1 MENQTTQPAALAA
14 LAEQFAFMPPV
25 QALKPK
31 IIAWQDGVLRLHAPL
46 EDNINDKGCAFGGS
60 LVSLMTIAAWGLVAL
75 ELETAGLQA
84 DIFIADSQI
93 RYLKPV
99 FEDIVVDA
107 TFDEASVRA
116 SLAQTLATQGRA
128 KIHLT
133 ARTLLADGSEAAVFT
148 GRYVA
153 MTKA

>member
-1 MENQTTQPAALAA
+1 MEKMQTPPRALAA
-14 LAEQFAFMPPV
+14 LAEQFAAMPPV
-25 QALKPK
+25 QALQPE
-31 IIAWQDGVLRLHAPL
+31 IAHWQTGVLRLRAPL
-46 EDNINDKGCAFGGS
+46 TANINDKGCAFGGS

-84 DIFIADSQI
+84 DIFIADSQV

-99 FEDIVVDA
+99 FEDIVVEA
-107 TFDEASVRA
+107 AFDEASVRV